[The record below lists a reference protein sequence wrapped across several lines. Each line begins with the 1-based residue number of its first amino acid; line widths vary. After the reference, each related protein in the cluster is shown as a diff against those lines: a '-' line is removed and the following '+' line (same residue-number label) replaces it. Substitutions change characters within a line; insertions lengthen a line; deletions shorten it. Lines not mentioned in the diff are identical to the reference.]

1 MEERRKGKQ
10 GKDRE
15 DKRVD
20 KDKEN
25 RKKEEVRRREN
36 ISKCN
41 SK

>member
-25 RKKEEVRRREN
+25 WKKEEV
-36 ISKCN
+36 
-41 SK
+41 